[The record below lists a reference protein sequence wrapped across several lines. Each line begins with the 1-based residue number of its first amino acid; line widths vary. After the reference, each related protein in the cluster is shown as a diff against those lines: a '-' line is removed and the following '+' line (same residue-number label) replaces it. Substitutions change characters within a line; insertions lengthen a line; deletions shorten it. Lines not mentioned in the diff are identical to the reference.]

1 MNILD
6 VIGAIILSPFIF
18 FPWETAIILS
28 AIFFT
33 WLMIHLSKSSSR
45 PNQDGKLAETIIG
58 ASVAVPIL
66 IIVVSIF
73 NASILV
79 SFLGAVY
86 IFIVYAFFS
95 HK

>member
-1 MNILD
+1 MHILD

-33 WLMIHLSKSSSR
+33 WLMIHLSNSPNKSNRNS
-45 PNQDGKLAETIIG
+45 KLTETIVGTAI
-58 ASVAVPIL
+58 VVPL
-66 IIVVSIF
+66 LVIVVSIF
-73 NASILV
+73 NANMVI

-86 IFIVYAFFS
+86 IYIVYAFFYK
-95 HK
+95 H